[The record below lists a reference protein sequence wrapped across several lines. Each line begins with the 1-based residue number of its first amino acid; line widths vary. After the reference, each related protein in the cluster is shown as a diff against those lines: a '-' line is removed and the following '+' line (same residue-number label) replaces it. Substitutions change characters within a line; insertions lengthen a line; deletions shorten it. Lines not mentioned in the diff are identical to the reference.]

1 MPLSTGLTQRDNAY
15 IIDIMQAFLSEFEFL
30 VLAATARLGDDAYAV
45 TILHEIASRT
55 GRKVSRGSVY
65 VTLDRLTTKGFLE
78 SRLGEPTAERGGK
91 AKRYYVLTTR
101 GITAVRNSKRAFLA
115 MVENLDP
122 LLRRS

>member
-1 MPLSTGLTQRDNAY
+1 MAFSGLTHRDIAY

-30 VLAATARLGDDAYAV
+30 VLAATARLGEDAYAV
-45 TILHEIASRT
+45 TIIHEIASRT

-65 VTLDRLTTKGFLE
+65 VTLDRLTTKGLLK

-91 AKRYYVLTTR
+91 AKRYYTLTAR
-101 GITAVRNSKRAFLA
+101 GITALQDSKRAILA
-115 MVENLDP
+115 MVDNLDP

>member
-1 MPLSTGLTQRDNAY
+1 
-15 IIDIMQAFLSEFEFL
+15 MQAFLSEFEFL
-30 VLAATARLGDDAYAV
+30 VLAATARMGDDAYAV
-45 TILHEIASRT
+45 TILYEIASRT

-91 AKRYYVLTTR
+91 AKRYYTLTTR
-101 GITAVRNSKRAFLA
+101 GITAIKDSKRAFLA

>member
-1 MPLSTGLTQRDNAY
+1 MAFSGLTHRNIAY

-30 VLAATARLGDDAYAV
+30 VLASAARLGADAYAV
-45 TILHEIASRT
+45 TIRREIASRT

-65 VTLDRLTTKGFLE
+65 VTLDRMAQKGFVK
-78 SRLGEPTAERGGK
+78 SSLGEPTPERGGK
-91 AKRYYVLTTR
+91 SKRYYRLTAR
-101 GITAVRNSKRAFLA
+101 GISAVQNSKRAFLA